1 MCPLNKRK
9 LYVKLARNWYSINT
23 KEIQGRKACKEHCP
37 KSEGMDSHIK
47 ISALNSVETICNS
60 FKHIDTV
67 SERNI

>member
-9 LYVKLARNWYSINT
+9 LYVKLATNWHSVNT
-23 KEIQGRKACKEHCP
+23 KEIPGRRACKEHCP
-37 KSEGMDSHIK
+37 KSEGKDSFIK